1 MISCR
6 ELSLGYGGR
15 AVADGISFDLEDGGF
30 ICVVGENGSG
40 KSSLMRTLLGIQP
53 PLSGSITLDGGLSR
67 NEIGYLPQQSAA
79 PRDIP
84 ATVRE
89 VVMSGFEGRRGMRPF
104 WTKAERERA
113 LHCMERM
120 GVADISGKPFRE
132 LSGGTAQRVLL
143 ARALVAATRALML
156 DEPVSG
162 LDPESAA
169 AMYTTIKELND
180 DGMAIMMI
188 SHDVAEAL
196 RLARSVLRLGRERY
210 FGTAGGYIARFGGG
224 EA

>member
-6 ELSLGYGGR
+6 ELSIGYGGI
-15 AVADGISFDLEDGGF
+15 AAAEGISFDLEDGGS
-30 ICVVGENGSG
+30 ICVIGENGSG
-40 KSSLMRTLLGIQP
+40 KSSLMRTLLGIQQ
-53 PLSGSITLDGGLSR
+53 PLSGSVVLAGGMSR
-67 NEIGYLPQQSAA
+67 KEIGYLPQQSAA
-79 PRDIP
+79 SRDIP

-104 WTKAERERA
+104 WTRAERERA
-113 LHCMERM
+113 ERCMERM
-120 GVADISGKPFRE
+120 GVAQIHGRPFRE

-169 AMYTTIKELND
+169 AMYSTIKELND
-180 DGMAIMMI
+180 EGMAIMMI
-188 SHDVAEAL
+188 SHDVGEAL
-196 RLARSVLRLGRERY
+196 RLAKTVLRLGRQRY
-210 FGTAGGYIARFGGG
+210 LGTVDGYIARFGGG